1 MGGVSNPCMGNC
13 HILTA
18 GGIIF
23 SSILPMHNI
32 FLLQSKT
39 IPKNGKTSGE
49 LASLRASTSAQLLS
63 YLFESPGIWK
73 MLSTYLWNT
82 VSFQAFSSVGLHNQD
97 VWCPGTFYRKKKKK
111 KREVGIKIRSC
122 KFQLQ
127 ISCVECKFLPIIIFW
142 CVKIRTLGYTNSYW
156 RCCTDA
162 ALDNCMFITCMGHTV
177 FRHLPWLHWEAFK
190 GLYNNAAASLELKP
204 SEDKNTV

>member
-1 MGGVSNPCMGNC
+1 MSAIHAWEIAISWQLVELFFLPYYQC
-13 HILTA
+13 
-18 GGIIF
+18 IIF
-23 SSILPMHNI
+23 
-32 FLLQSKT
+32 FYKT
-39 IPKNGKTSGE
+39 ISKNGKTSGE

-142 CVKIRTLGYTNSYW
+142 CVKIRTLGYTN
-156 RCCTDA
+156 TQIA
-162 ALDNCMFITCMGHTV
+162 TEGAVQM
-177 FRHLPWLHWEAFK
+177 LHWTTAC
-190 GLYNNAAASLELKP
+190 S
-204 SEDKNTV
+204 